1 MIKLENV
8 TFRYPKAGENIVDG
22 LNMEFMPGVITALT
36 GKNGCGKT
44 TVTKL
49 IVGILRPLM
58 GRVSIDGIDT
68 AKLDLFDIGHMVGYV
83 FQDPSRQLF
92 CDSVINEVKY
102 GLLNMGLSQQQAQ
115 KRAMDQLEIFHIANL
130 AQKYPGKLS
139 QGEKQRTALAC
150 VLSMNTGYVVLD
162 EPTTGLDMRSRRELG
177 EMLVKIRNNGKGVV
191 IVSHEEEFIRKY
203 ADMELCVDEA

>member
-22 LNMEFMPGVITALT
+22 LNMEFMPGAITALT

-68 AKLDLFDIGHMVGYV
+68 AKLDLFDIGRMVGYV

-115 KRAMDQLEIFHIANL
+115 KLAMDQLEIFHIAHL

-150 VLSMNTGYVVLD
+150 ALSMNTGYVVLD

-177 EMLVKIRNNGKGVV
+177 EMLVKIRNSGKGVV